1 MKGIKKLKEKI
12 IKETS
17 EITETKKT
25 SKITKK
31 DVILILIITF
41 VYAIVSF
48 INLGTFTNPQT
59 FWKTEYEGD
68 SVVFKIEQGR
78 TKVSNIRFY
87 SGVDYGDYALY
98 VSYDGV
104 SYAEPLTI
112 KTNKVFSWQDFGLS
126 GEFEYIKLV
135 GARVGIYLGE
145 FALYDD
151 LGNKLALTPVN
162 ENSKLILDEQDTVPD
177 EISYLNSTYFDEVY
191 FARTAYEHQHNLPI
205 YEWTHP
211 PLGKLIMAI
220 PMLFMG
226 MTTFAYRLMGNI
238 AGILMIP
245 TIYILAKMMFKE
257 TKYGVL
263 AALIMAADGMHFV
276 QSRLGT
282 ADGFLVL
289 FIMLEY
295 LFMYKYII
303 SEDKPLKKKLLYLFF
318 SGLFMG
324 LAIATKWTGVFAG
337 IGLGLVFFFNL
348 VIKIFV
354 EKKKWNKEYT
364 IIILSCLGFFVVI
377 PIVIYLLAYIPY
389 YIVENAYIKN
399 LKTFIEWQQYMY
411 NYHHD
416 LVATHPYSSMWYTWP
431 ITKQS
436 ILYWVGTTNEGAITR
451 IALLGNPAIWWFSI
465 PCIAY
470 TVIAAIKTRKFE
482 YWFLIIPI
490 ISMII
495 SYVGIDRIMF
505 LYHYFPI
512 LPFVMLTI
520 VAFMKWL
527 CDKTKIDIFIYIFVA
542 VIIIV
547 FIQFYPIYSGFP
559 TSAKYIKD
567 LQWLKTW
574 IW

>member
-1 MKGIKKLKEKI
+1 MEEDQEEI
-12 IKETS
+12 IENVENTS
-17 EITETKKT
+17 KKT
-25 SKITKK
+25 RKITKR
-31 DVILILIITF
+31 DVILILVITII
-41 VYAIVSF
+41 YAVVSF

-59 FWKTEYEGD
+59 FWKTEHEGD
-68 SVVFKIEQGR
+68 SVVFKIEQGK

-87 SGVDYGDYALY
+87 SGVDFGNYNLY
-98 VSYDGV
+98 VSYDGIN
-104 SYAEPLTI
+104 YAKPLEI
-112 KTNKVFSWQDFGLS
+112 KTNKVFAWQDFGLT
-126 GEFEYIKLV
+126 GDFEYIKLE
-135 GARVGIYLGE
+135 GEKAGIYLGE
-145 FALYDD
+145 FALYDN
-151 LGNKLALTPVN
+151 LGNKLELTPID
-162 ENSKLILDEQDTVPD
+162 ENSKLILDEQDTVPE
-177 EISYLNSTYFDEVY
+177 EISYLNSTYFDEIY

-211 PLGKLIMAI
+211 PLGKLLMAI

-245 TIYILAKMMFKE
+245 TIYVFAKMMFKE
-257 TKYGVL
+257 TKFGVL
-263 AALIMAADGMHFV
+263 AAIIMAADGMHFV

-303 SEDKPLKKKLLYLFF
+303 SEDKPFRKRLWSLFW

-324 LAIATKWTGVFAG
+324 LAIAVKWSGVFAG
-337 IGLGLVFFFNL
+337 IGLALVFFL
-348 VIKIFV
+348 YMGIKIFV
-354 EKKKWNKEYT
+354 KKKKWNKEDTIT
-364 IIILSCLGFFVVI
+364 IISCFGFFVII
-377 PIVIYLLAYIPY
+377 PIAIYLLSYIPF
-389 YIVENAYIKN
+389 YIVENAYIKDI
-399 LKTFIEWQQYMY
+399 KTFIEWQQYMY
-411 NYHHD
+411 KYHHD

-436 ILYWVGTTNEGAITR
+436 VLYWVGTTNEGAITR
-451 IALLGNPAIWWFSI
+451 IALLGNPVIWWFSI
-465 PCIAY
+465 PCMIY
-470 TVIAAIKTRKFE
+470 TVLAAIKTRKFE

-490 ISMII
+490 ISMMA

-505 LYHYFPI
+505 LYHYFPV

-520 VAFMKWL
+520 VAFIKWIG
-527 CDKTKIDIFIYIFVA
+527 DKTKHDFLIYIFVA

-559 TSAKYIKD
+559 TSAKYLKE

>member
-1 MKGIKKLKEKI
+1 MEEDEEEI
-12 IKETS
+12 IANSANES
-17 EITETKKT
+17 KKT
-25 SKITKK
+25 RKITKK
-31 DVILILIITF
+31 DVILILIITLI
-41 VYAIVSF
+41 YAIVSF

-59 FWKTEYEGD
+59 FWKTESEGD
-68 SVVFKIEQGR
+68 SVVFKIEQGK
-78 TKVSNIRFY
+78 TNVSNIRFY
-87 SGVDYGDYALY
+87 SGVDFGNYNLY
-98 VSYDGV
+98 VSYDGIN
-104 SYAEPLTI
+104 YAKPLEI
-112 KTNKVFSWQDFGLS
+112 KTNKVFAWQDFGLT
-126 GEFEYIKLV
+126 GDFEYIKLE
-135 GARVGIYLGE
+135 GKKEGIYLGE
-145 FALYDD
+145 FALYDN
-151 LGNKLALTPVN
+151 LGNKLKLTPID
-162 ENSKLILDEQDTVPD
+162 ENSKLILDEQDTVPE
-177 EISYLNSTYFDEVY
+177 EISYLNSTYFDEIY

-211 PLGKLIMAI
+211 PLGKLLMAI

-245 TIYILAKMMFKE
+245 TIYVFAKMMFKE

-295 LFMYKYII
+295 LFMYKYIV
-303 SEDKPLKKKLLYLFF
+303 SEDEPLRKRLWSLFW

-324 LAIATKWTGVFAG
+324 LAIATKWSGVFAG
-337 IGLGLVFFFNL
+337 IGLALVFFL
-348 VIKIFV
+348 YTGIRIFV
-354 EKKKWNKEYT
+354 HKKKWKKEDT
-364 IIILSCLGFFVVI
+364 IIIMSCFGFFVVV
-377 PIVIYLLAYIPY
+377 PIVIYLLSYIPF
-389 YIVENAYIKN
+389 YIVENAYIKDF
-399 LKTFIEWQQYMY
+399 KTFIEWQQYMY
-411 NYHHD
+411 KYHHD

-436 ILYWVGTTNEGAITR
+436 VLYWVGTTNEGAITR
-451 IALLGNPAIWWFSI
+451 IALLGNPVIWWFSI
-465 PCIAY
+465 PCMIY
-470 TVIAAIKTRKFE
+470 TLFAAIITRKFK

-490 ISMII
+490 ISMMA

-505 LYHYFPI
+505 LYHYFPV

-520 VAFMKWL
+520 VAFIKWIG
-527 CDKTKIDIFIYIFVA
+527 DITKHDFLIYIFVA

-559 TSAKYIKD
+559 TSAKYLKE

>member
-1 MKGIKKLKEKI
+1 MKGKKQEEKI
-12 IKETS
+12 VKETN
-17 EITETKKT
+17 EINEANRT
-25 SKITKK
+25 SRITRK
-31 DVILILIITF
+31 DVILILIITL

-48 INLGTFTNPQT
+48 VNLGTFTNPQT

-68 SVVFKIEQGR
+68 SVVFRIEQGR
-78 TKVSNIRFY
+78 VKVSNIRFY
-87 SGVDYGDYALY
+87 SGVDYGDYNLY

-104 SYAEPLTI
+104 NYAEPLTI
-112 KTNKVFSWQDFGLS
+112 KTNKVFAWQDFGLS
-126 GEFEYIKLV
+126 GEFEYIKLA
-135 GARVGIYLGE
+135 GARAGIYLGE

-151 LGNKLALTPVN
+151 SGNKLTLTPVN
-162 ENSKLILDEQDTVPD
+162 ENSKLILDEQDTVPE

-257 TKYGVL
+257 TKFGVL

-303 SEDKPLKKKLLYLFF
+303 SADKPLRKRLWSLFW

-348 VIKIFV
+348 AIKIFV

-364 IIILSCLGFFVVI
+364 ITILSCLGFFVVI

-399 LKTFIEWQQYMY
+399 IKTFIEWQQYMY

-436 ILYWVGTTNEGAITR
+436 MLYWVGTTNEGAVTR

-490 ISMII
+490 ISMLI

-527 CDKTKIDIFIYIFVA
+527 CSKTKTDIFIYIFVA
-542 VIIIV
+542 VIVIV
-547 FIQFYPIYSGFP
+547 FIQFYPIYSGLP

>member
-1 MKGIKKLKEKI
+1 MEEDEEEI
-12 IKETS
+12 IANSANES
-17 EITETKKT
+17 KKT
-25 SKITKK
+25 RKITKK
-31 DVILILIITF
+31 DVILILIITLI
-41 VYAIVSF
+41 YAIVSL

-59 FWKTEYEGD
+59 FWKTESEGD
-68 SVVFKIEQGR
+68 SVVFKIEQGK
-78 TKVSNIRFY
+78 TNVSNIRFY
-87 SGVDYGDYALY
+87 SGVDFGNYNLY
-98 VSYDGV
+98 VSYDGIN
-104 SYAEPLTI
+104 YAKPLEI
-112 KTNKVFSWQDFGLS
+112 KTNKVFAWQDFGLT
-126 GEFEYIKLV
+126 GDFEYIKLE
-135 GARVGIYLGE
+135 GKKEGIYLGE
-145 FALYDD
+145 FALYDN
-151 LGNKLALTPVN
+151 LGNKLKLTPID
-162 ENSKLILDEQDTVPD
+162 ENSKLILDEQDTVPE
-177 EISYLNSTYFDEVY
+177 EISYLNSTYFDEIY

-211 PLGKLIMAI
+211 PLGKLLMAI

-245 TIYILAKMMFKE
+245 TIYVFAKMMFKE

-289 FIMLEY
+289 FIILEY
-295 LFMYKYII
+295 LFMYKYIV
-303 SEDKPLKKKLLYLFF
+303 SEDEPLRKRLWSLFW

-324 LAIATKWTGVFAG
+324 LAIATKWSGVFAG
-337 IGLGLVFFFNL
+337 IGLALVFFFYTG
-348 VIKIFV
+348 IKIFV
-354 EKKKWNKEYT
+354 HKKKWKKEDT
-364 IIILSCLGFFVVI
+364 IIIMSCFGFFVVV
-377 PIVIYLLAYIPY
+377 PIVIYLLSYIPF
-389 YIVENAYIKN
+389 YIVENAYIKDF
-399 LKTFIEWQQYMY
+399 KTFIEWQQYMY
-411 NYHHD
+411 KYHHD

-436 ILYWVGTTNEGAITR
+436 VLYWVGTTNEGAITR
-451 IALLGNPAIWWFSI
+451 IALLGNPVIWWFSI
-465 PCIAY
+465 PCMIY
-470 TVIAAIKTRKFE
+470 TLFAAIITRKFK

-490 ISMII
+490 ISMMA

-505 LYHYFPI
+505 LYHYFPV

-520 VAFMKWL
+520 VAFIKWIG
-527 CDKTKIDIFIYIFVA
+527 DITKHDFLIYIFVA

-559 TSAKYIKD
+559 TSYKYLKD

>member
-1 MKGIKKLKEKI
+1 MEEDQEEI
-12 IKETS
+12 IENETDTS
-17 EITETKKT
+17 KKT
-25 SKITKK
+25 RRITKK
-31 DVILILIITF
+31 DVILILIITTI
-41 VYAIVSF
+41 YAIVSF

-59 FWKTEYEGD
+59 FWKTESKGD
-68 SVVFKIEQGR
+68 SVVFKIEQGK
-78 TKVSNIRFY
+78 TNVSNIRFY
-87 SGVDYGDYALY
+87 SGVDFGNYNLY
-98 VSYDGV
+98 VSYDGIN
-104 SYAEPLTI
+104 YAKPLEI
-112 KTNKVFSWQDFGLS
+112 KTNKVFAWQDFGLT
-126 GEFEYIKLV
+126 GDFEYIKLE
-135 GARVGIYLGE
+135 GKKEGIYLGE
-145 FALYDD
+145 FALYDNS
-151 LGNKLALTPVN
+151 GNKLKLTPID
-162 ENSKLILDEQDTVPD
+162 ENSKLILDEQDTVPE
-177 EISYLNSTYFDEVY
+177 EISYLNSTYFDEIY

-211 PLGKLIMAI
+211 PLGKLLMAI

-245 TIYILAKMMFKE
+245 TIYVFAKMMFKE
-257 TKYGVL
+257 TKFGVL

-303 SEDKPLKKKLLYLFF
+303 SEDKPLKKRLWSLFW

-324 LAIATKWTGVFAG
+324 LAIAVKWSGVFAG
-337 IGLGLVFFFNL
+337 IGLALVFFFYTG
-348 VIKIFV
+348 IKIFV
-354 EKKKWNKEYT
+354 HKKKWKKEDT
-364 IIILSCLGFFVVI
+364 IIIISCFGFFVVI
-377 PIVIYLLAYIPY
+377 PIAIYLLSYIPF
-389 YIVENAYIKN
+389 YIVENAYIKDF
-399 LKTFIEWQQYMY
+399 KTFIEWQQYMY
-411 NYHHD
+411 KYHHD

-436 ILYWVGTTNEGAITR
+436 VLYWVGTTSEGAITR
-451 IALLGNPAIWWFSI
+451 IALLGNPVIWWFSI
-465 PCIAY
+465 PCMIY
-470 TVIAAIKTRKFE
+470 TLFAAIKTRKFK

-490 ISMII
+490 ICMMA

-505 LYHYFPI
+505 LYHYFPV

-520 VAFMKWL
+520 VAFIKWVG
-527 CDKTKIDIFIYIFVA
+527 DITKHDFLIYIFVA

-559 TSAKYIKD
+559 TSAKYLKE

>member
-1 MKGIKKLKEKI
+1 MEEDEEEI
-12 IKETS
+12 IANSANES
-17 EITETKKT
+17 KKT
-25 SKITKK
+25 RKITKK
-31 DVILILIITF
+31 DVILILIITLI
-41 VYAIVSF
+41 YAIVSF

-59 FWKTEYEGD
+59 FWKTESEGD
-68 SVVFKIEQGR
+68 SVVFKIEQGK
-78 TKVSNIRFY
+78 TNVSNIRFY
-87 SGVDYGDYALY
+87 SGVDFGNYNLY
-98 VSYDGV
+98 VSYDGIN
-104 SYAEPLTI
+104 YAKPLEI
-112 KTNKVFSWQDFGLS
+112 KTNKVFAWQDFGLT
-126 GEFEYIKLV
+126 GDFEYIKLE
-135 GARVGIYLGE
+135 GKKEGIYLGE
-145 FALYDD
+145 FALYDN
-151 LGNKLALTPVN
+151 LGNKLKLKPID
-162 ENSKLILDEQDTVPD
+162 ENSKLILDEQDTVPE
-177 EISYLNSTYFDEVY
+177 EISYLNSTYFDEIY

-211 PLGKLIMAI
+211 PLGKLLMAI

-245 TIYILAKMMFKE
+245 TIYVFAKMMFKE

-295 LFMYKYII
+295 LFMYKYIV
-303 SEDKPLKKKLLYLFF
+303 SEDEPLRKRLWSLFW

-324 LAIATKWTGVFAG
+324 LAIATKWSGVFAG
-337 IGLGLVFFFNL
+337 IGLALVFFFYTG
-348 VIKIFV
+348 IKIFV
-354 EKKKWNKEYT
+354 HKKKWKKEDT
-364 IIILSCLGFFVVI
+364 IIIMSCFGFFVVV
-377 PIVIYLLAYIPY
+377 PIVIYLLSYIPF
-389 YIVENAYIKN
+389 YIVENAYIKDF
-399 LKTFIEWQQYMY
+399 KTFIEWQQYMY
-411 NYHHD
+411 KYHHD

-436 ILYWVGTTNEGAITR
+436 VLYWVGTTNEGAITR
-451 IALLGNPAIWWFSI
+451 IALLGNPVIWWFSI
-465 PCIAY
+465 PCMIY
-470 TVIAAIKTRKFE
+470 TLFAAIITRKFK

-490 ISMII
+490 ISMMA

-505 LYHYFPI
+505 LYHYFPV

-520 VAFMKWL
+520 VAFIKWIG
-527 CDKTKIDIFIYIFVA
+527 DITKHDFLIYIFVA

-559 TSAKYIKD
+559 TSAKYLKE

>member
-1 MKGIKKLKEKI
+1 MKKKNEKKVEKKVTI
-12 IKETS
+12 QENDET
-17 EITETKKT
+17 TKIAKL
-25 SKITKK
+25 
-31 DVILILIITF
+31 DVILILIITLI
-41 VYAIVSF
+41 YAIVSF

-59 FWKTEYEGD
+59 FWKTEYAGD
-68 SVVFKIEQGR
+68 FVTFKIEQGK
-78 TKVSNIRFY
+78 TDVSKIRYYTGTDF
-87 SGVDYGDYALY
+87 GDYDLY
-98 VSYDGV
+98 VSYDGINY
-104 SYAEPLTI
+104 SEPLRISTE
-112 KTNKVFSWQDFGLS
+112 KVFAWGDFGLT
-126 GEFEYIKLV
+126 GNFEYVKLV
-135 GARVGIYLGE
+135 GTRKGIYLGE
-145 FALYDD
+145 LAIYDVA
-151 LGNKLALTPVN
+151 GNKLNLMPID
-162 ENSKLILDEQDTVPD
+162 ENSKLILDEQDTVPE
-177 EISYLNSTYFDEVY
+177 EISYLNSTYFDEIY

-211 PLGKLIMAI
+211 PLGKLLMMI

-245 TIYILAKMMFKE
+245 SIYIFAKMLFKNRR
-257 TKYGVL
+257 YAVL
-263 AALIMAADGMHFV
+263 AAIIMAADGMHFV
-276 QSRLGT
+276 QTRLGT

-289 FIMLEY
+289 FIILEY

-303 SEDKPLKKKLLYLFF
+303 SEDKPLKKKLWYLFF

-324 LAIATKWTGVFAG
+324 AAIATKWTGVFAA
-337 IGLGLVFFFNL
+337 IGLALVFFFNMA
-348 VIKIFV
+348 IKIFV
-354 EKKKWNKEYT
+354 EKKKWTKDNT
-364 IIILSCLGFFVVI
+364 IIIASCFGFFIAV
-377 PIVIYLLAYIPY
+377 PLVIYFLSYIPY
-389 YIVENAYIKN
+389 YIVENAYIKD
-399 LKTFIEWQQYMY
+399 LKTFIEWQQQMY

-436 ILYWVGTTNEGAITR
+436 ILYWVGVTNEGAITR

-465 PCIAY
+465 PCMIF

-490 ISMII
+490 VSMMI

-505 LYHYFPI
+505 LYHYFPV

-527 CDKTKIDIFIYIFVA
+527 CEKTKTDVFIYIFVA
-542 VIIIV
+542 IIVIV

-559 TSAKYIKD
+559 TSIKYINELK
-567 LQWLKTW
+567 WLKTW

>member
-1 MKGIKKLKEKI
+1 MEEDEEEI
-12 IKETS
+12 IANSANES
-17 EITETKKT
+17 KKT
-25 SKITKK
+25 RKITKK
-31 DVILILIITF
+31 DVILILIITLI
-41 VYAIVSF
+41 YAMVSF

-59 FWKTEYEGD
+59 FWKTESEGD
-68 SVVFKIEQGR
+68 SVVFKIEQGK
-78 TKVSNIRFY
+78 TNVSNIRFY
-87 SGVDYGDYALY
+87 SGVDFGNYNLY
-98 VSYDGV
+98 VSYDGIN
-104 SYAEPLTI
+104 YAKPLEI
-112 KTNKVFSWQDFGLS
+112 KTNKVFAWQDFGLT
-126 GEFEYIKLV
+126 GDFEYIKLE
-135 GARVGIYLGE
+135 GKKEGIYLGE
-145 FALYDD
+145 FALYDN
-151 LGNKLALTPVN
+151 LGNKLKLTPID
-162 ENSKLILDEQDTVPD
+162 ENSKLILDEQDTVPE
-177 EISYLNSTYFDEVY
+177 EISYLNSTYFDEIY

-211 PLGKLIMAI
+211 PLGKLLMAI

-245 TIYILAKMMFKE
+245 TIYVFAKMMFKE

-303 SEDKPLKKKLLYLFF
+303 SEDKPLRKRLWSLFW

-324 LAIATKWTGVFAG
+324 LAIATKWSGVFAG
-337 IGLGLVFFFNL
+337 IGLALVFFFYTG
-348 VIKIFV
+348 IKIFV
-354 EKKKWNKEYT
+354 RKKKWRKEDTIT
-364 IIILSCLGFFVVI
+364 IISCFGFFVVI
-377 PIVIYLLAYIPY
+377 PIAIYLLSYIPF
-389 YIVENAYIKN
+389 YIVENAYIKD

-411 NYHHD
+411 KYHHE

-436 ILYWVGTTNEGAITR
+436 VLYWVGTTNEGAITR
-451 IALLGNPAIWWFSI
+451 IALLGNPVIWWFSI
-465 PCIAY
+465 PCMIY
-470 TVIAAIKTRKFE
+470 TLFAAIKTRKFK

-490 ISMII
+490 ISMMA

-505 LYHYFPI
+505 LYHYFPV

-520 VAFMKWL
+520 VAFIKWIG
-527 CDKTKIDIFIYIFVA
+527 DKTKHDFLIYIFVA

-559 TSAKYIKD
+559 TSAKYLKE